1 MSTARAREIAD
12 AVTAQR
18 DRLRDACSAAGRAE
32 REVELL
38 PVTKFFPASDVQIL
52 YRLGFRHFGEARAQE
67 AAAKVEAFAELE
79 PGADVRWHMIGRLQ
93 RKKASGIARWASSVQ
108 SVDSSKLVTALER
121 GVQSALERGDRVSDL
136 SIYLQVSLDQDEQ
149 RGGAPPSELEALG
162 EQVAGAKGL
171 RLAGLMCVPPLSAVP
186 EEAFAELGAIHE
198 RFVAR
203 FPSAVELSAGMSGDA
218 EIAVRH
224 GSTCVRVG
232 TALLG
237 LRTITSP

>member
-12 AVTAQR
+12 AVAAQR
-18 DRLRDACSAAGRAE
+18 DRLRSACSAAGRAE
-32 REVELL
+32 REVALL

-52 YRLGFRHFGEARAQE
+52 YRLGFRDFGESRVQE
-67 AAAKVEAFAELE
+67 AAAKVEEFAELE
-79 PGADVRWHMIGRLQ
+79 PEADVRWHMIGQLQ
-93 RKKASGIARWASSVQ
+93 RKKANAVARWASSVQ
-108 SVDSSKLVTALER
+108 SVDSSKLVSALER
-121 GVQSALERGDRVSDL
+121 AVQSARQRGDRVSDL
-136 SIYLQVSLDQDEQ
+136 SVYLQVSLDQDEE
-149 RGGAPPSELEALG
+149 RGGAPPDELDALG
-162 EQVAGAKGL
+162 AQVDGAEGL
-171 RLAGLMCVPPLSAVP
+171 RLAGLMSVPPLGAVP
-186 EEAFAELGAIHE
+186 EEAFAELSDIHT
-198 RFVAR
+198 RFMAR